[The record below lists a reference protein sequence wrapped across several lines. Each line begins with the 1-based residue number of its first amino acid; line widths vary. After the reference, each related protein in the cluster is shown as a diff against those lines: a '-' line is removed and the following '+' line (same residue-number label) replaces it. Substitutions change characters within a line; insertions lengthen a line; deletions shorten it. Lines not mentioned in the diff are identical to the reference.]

1 MKSDSS
7 TKESGSTKSDPSD
20 STYHPGSSYS
30 DLEPKYNSPEEEVE
44 SDPIDWDRLV
54 SSESSGTCQSNIQ
67 SNIPH
72 NKSDLLVD
80 RKMTS
85 SYLYYPDDEP
95 AKQPSSEGEEVN
107 ANPNP
112 PPKKG
117 NDSST
122 TETDFEADLT
132 DGEDSC
138 TESEHYR
145 VISSQFSFSF
155 SSPPSSSSL
164 FVLIPVLIRS
174 ERENVFPKR

>member
-1 MKSDSS
+1 MKSDST

-20 STYHPGSSYS
+20 PTYRPGSSYS
-30 DLEPKYNSPEEEVE
+30 DLEPKYYSPEGEVE

-67 SNIPH
+67 FNIPH

-80 RKMTS
+80 HEMTS
-85 SYLYYPDDEP
+85 SYLYYPDDES
-95 AKQPSSEGEEVN
+95 AEQPSSEGEEVN

-112 PPKKG
+112 PPEKG
-117 NDSST
+117 NGSSS
-122 TETDFEADLT
+122 TETDPEDNLT
-132 DGEDSC
+132 DGDDSC

-145 VISSQFSFSF
+145 VISSQFPISF
-155 SSPPSSSSL
+155 SSLRSSSIP

-174 ERENVFPKR
+174 ERKSVFPKK